1 MSRPSVPPHPNKSPI
16 KKKKAIYKTPP
27 KPPVPGRF
35 TFLTKWKIKNVKKR
49 ILKYGIPAIK
59 NDFINDFL
67 PFPHIYGWNYGWNFY
82 MMFFIAILI
91 YLYGFFIGF

>member
-35 TFLTKWKIKNVKKR
+35 TFLTKWKIKNVKKK
-49 ILKYGIPAIK
+49 I
-59 NDFINDFL
+59 
-67 PFPHIYGWNYGWNFY
+67 
-82 MMFFIAILI
+82 
-91 YLYGFFIGF
+91 